1 MGNERIR
8 TALFSC
14 IGIDED
20 ELNADAKSISDW
32 AEGKSRE
39 DISAALRGEGDSPV
53 AAIAKKAKDDEFWM
67 YSKFFG
73 LGLVKMMD
81 IIGIEQNADEV
92 YPIMEEWMGTSL
104 GKPHFTACNDS
115 DLYFRVKGKLDMKEI
130 EIREK
135 KRMAERLEQKAE
147 VALAAAAREA
157 EFNEVEAA
165 EAEEKAKEKAQEKEE
180 AAP

>member
-1 MGNERIR
+1 
-8 TALFSC
+8 
-14 IGIDED
+14 
-20 ELNADAKSISDW
+20 
-32 AEGKSRE
+32 
-39 DISAALRGEGDSPV
+39 
-53 AAIAKKAKDDEFWM
+53 
-67 YSKFFG
+67 
-73 LGLVKMMD
+73 MD
-81 IIGIEQNADEV
+81 IVGIEMDKDEV
-92 YPIMEEWMGTSL
+92 YPVLEDWMKNKL
-104 GKPHFTACNDS
+104 GKSHLSACNDS
-115 DLYFRVKGKLDMKEI
+115 DLYFKVKSKLDMMETMMKEI